1 MGSAEEQELADP
13 LTISISGDVLS
24 DTWVGRA
31 GGEMQADPEPAGLGT
46 LQHPALVFLAE

>member
-1 MGSAEEQELADP
+1 MGRAEEQEFADP
-13 LTISISGDVLS
+13 LTISIGGDVMS

-31 GGEMQADPEPAGLGT
+31 GGEVLADLEPSGLGT